1 MDKFLSYAHGF
12 FFTLC
17 IIDSSLSN
25 ALEKLTIKSIDLNP
39 LNIQSEWQ
47 GLKDV
52 ILSTPLKELFTDH
65 LKLKV
70 FVANFFEYFREY
82 DVLKECSIEEYQAIL
97 YYIALN
103 NKEHSQTIKGEELKM
118 VIRILSKLREE
129 V

>member
-1 MDKFLSYAHGF
+1 M
-12 FFTLC
+12 
-17 IIDSSLSN
+17 
-25 ALEKLTIKSIDLNP
+25 EKLTINSIDLNP
-39 LNIQSEWQ
+39 LSIQSEWP

-52 ILSTPLKELFTDH
+52 ILSTPLNELFSDH
-65 LKLKV
+65 SKLKV

-82 DVLKECSIEEYQAIL
+82 DVLKDCTKEEYQAIL

-103 NKEHSQTIKGEELKM
+103 NKEQGQTIKGEELKM